1 MLNFPQKIGEDK
13 DCDLAISR
21 DIDAFNKF
29 KEEIETEIE
38 TCFVKTAEILA
49 SEVEKE
55 RRKVLNI
62 LHKLHKRDVMAA
74 NHLEW
79 SLQRVELWKDRLHK
93 EYEKQL
99 KKIDVQ
105 PRLDTV
111 EVKEGKVWFGL
122 DAILSV
128 LLRVSTGSPGHQR
141 NFLWEKSS
149 YSFLVDNIFD
159 RALRQESQGYFL
171 REKVDSS
178 TIEKVVSVT
187 LALLTSLKGEDWQGY
202 SSAVKGIWVDT
213 VLPQIYGGTDPDWLE
228 GECWSESQVEEFLNN
243 KDFNPTFFDT
253 VNIINK
259 GKYS

>member
-99 KKIDVQ
+99 KKID
-105 PRLDTV
+105 L
-111 EVKEGKVWFGL
+111 
-122 DAILSV
+122 
-128 LLRVSTGSPGHQR
+128 
-141 NFLWEKSS
+141 
-149 YSFLVDNIFD
+149 
-159 RALRQESQGYFL
+159 
-171 REKVDSS
+171 
-178 TIEKVVSVT
+178 
-187 LALLTSLKGEDWQGY
+187 
-202 SSAVKGIWVDT
+202 
-213 VLPQIYGGTDPDWLE
+213 
-228 GECWSESQVEEFLNN
+228 
-243 KDFNPTFFDT
+243 
-253 VNIINK
+253 
-259 GKYS
+259 